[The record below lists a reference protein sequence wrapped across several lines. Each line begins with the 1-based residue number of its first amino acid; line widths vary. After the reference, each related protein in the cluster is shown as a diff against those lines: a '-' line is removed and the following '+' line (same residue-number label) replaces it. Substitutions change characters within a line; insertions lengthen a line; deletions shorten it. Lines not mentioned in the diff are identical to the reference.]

1 MDLMSN
7 RYKIIVGLLLILGFG
22 TLLLPVN
29 SHAGRNILTNFS
41 FDDCDPFEARAIV
54 MDVFPNKQQ
63 LIAAEQTIYVV
74 DMPIGDQRLI
84 TEITDPNGRHLD
96 LGSIRKGQWVH
107 IKGFKHID
115 GGVVASWLQ
124 KIDSPEIKM
133 PVLRKLINQ
142 KLPRQRGLTRKAGV
156 TRR

>member
-84 TEITDPNGRHLD
+84 TEITDPVRFYYFRFE
-96 LGSIRKGQWVH
+96 SIPAIYLMISEFI
-107 IKGFKHID
+107 IK
-115 GGVVASWLQ
+115 
-124 KIDSPEIKM
+124 
-133 PVLRKLINQ
+133 
-142 KLPRQRGLTRKAGV
+142 
-156 TRR
+156 